1 MKAAETAA
9 IIDEAIEKDHRRGK
23 AMQHLQ
29 GTQNSR
35 RYRIG
40 AAAYLYAALCTAGV
54 GAVATMARADY
65 PERQITMIVCF
76 PAGGGTD
83 IAARLLNSQ
92 LGEALGKPVVIENRG
107 GAGGNI
113 GIAAAARAPA
123 DGYTLLVCSSA
134 YVVNPSLYAQASYD
148 PFKDFVPV
156 MVIGASPNAFV
167 VPAQSGI
174 RSMPELIARAKAAPG
189 QLNWTS
195 PGAGTTPYL
204 AGELLKLRTGV
215 QMLHIPFAGAGPA
228 TTAVLGGQVDLYT
241 ANIGSLMPLIA
252 AGKVRPIA
260 VTSRERWPDLPDV
273 PSLEELGIRD
283 AVSDTFQG
291 IYAPAGTPQPIIDR
305 LVTELTAILS
315 RDDVREKFTKAGLPV
330 VAEGPDAFRARIA
343 REVPMYKEII
353 DQAGLKIQ

>member
-1 MKAAETAA
+1 
-9 IIDEAIEKDHRRGK
+9 
-23 AMQHLQ
+23 MQHLQ
-29 GTQNSR
+29 RTQRSR

-54 GAVATMARADY
+54 GAIATTAHADY

-83 IAARLLNSQ
+83 IAARLINSQ

-148 PFKDFVPV
+148 PFKDFVPI

-167 VPAQSGI
+167 VPAQSDI
-174 RSMPELIARAKAAPG
+174 RSMPELVARAKAAPG

-241 ANIGSLMPLIA
+241 ANIGSLMPLID

-260 VTSRERWPDLPDV
+260 VTSRERWPDLPDA

-291 IYAPAGTPQPIIDR
+291 IYAPGGTPQPIIDR
-305 LVTELTAILS
+305 LVKELSAILS

-330 VAEGPDAFRARIA
+330 VAEGPDMFRARIA

-353 DQAGLKIQ
+353 DQAGLKI

>member
-1 MKAAETAA
+1 
-9 IIDEAIEKDHRRGK
+9 
-23 AMQHLQ
+23 
-29 GTQNSR
+29 
-35 RYRIG
+35 
-40 AAAYLYAALCTAGV
+40 
-54 GAVATMARADY
+54 
-65 PERQITMIVCF
+65 MIVCF

-83 IAARLLNSQ
+83 IAARLINSQ

-148 PFKDFVPV
+148 PFKDFVPIL
-156 MVIGASPNAFV
+156 VIGASPNAFV
-167 VPAQSGI
+167 VPAQSDI
-174 RSMPELIARAKAAPG
+174 RSMPELVARAKAAPG

-241 ANIGSLMPLIA
+241 ANIGSLMPLID

-260 VTSRERWPDLPDV
+260 VTSRERWPDLPDA

-291 IYAPAGTPQPIIDR
+291 IYAPGGTPQPIIDR
-305 LVTELTAILS
+305 LVKELSAILS

-330 VAEGPDAFRARIA
+330 VAEGPDMFRARIA

>member
-1 MKAAETAA
+1 
-9 IIDEAIEKDHRRGK
+9 
-23 AMQHLQ
+23 MQHLQ
-29 GTQNSR
+29 RTQRSR

-54 GAVATMARADY
+54 GAIATTAHADY

-83 IAARLLNSQ
+83 IAARLINSQ

-148 PFKDFVPV
+148 PFKDFVPI

-167 VPAQSGI
+167 VPAQSDI
-174 RSMPELIARAKAAPG
+174 RSMPELVARAKAAPG

-241 ANIGSLMPLIA
+241 ANIGSLMPLID

-260 VTSRERWPDLPDV
+260 VTSRERWPDLPDA
-273 PSLEELGIRD
+273 PSLKELGIRD

-291 IYAPAGTPQPIIDR
+291 IYAPGGTPQPIIDR
-305 LVTELTAILS
+305 LVKELSAILS

-330 VAEGPDAFRARIA
+330 VAEGPDMFRARIA

>member
-1 MKAAETAA
+1 
-9 IIDEAIEKDHRRGK
+9 
-23 AMQHLQ
+23 MQHLQ
-29 GTQNSR
+29 GTQR
-35 RYRIG
+35 RRRFRIG
-40 AAAYLYAALCTAGV
+40 AAAYLYAALCIA
-54 GAVATMARADY
+54 AVEAIATMARAEY

-83 IAARLLNSQ
+83 IAARLINSQ

-123 DGYTLLVCSSA
+123 DGYILLVCSSA

-174 RSMPELIARAKAAPG
+174 RSIAELIARAKAAPG

-241 ANIGSLMPLIA
+241 ANIGSLIPLID

-260 VTSRERWPDLPDV
+260 VTSRERWPDLPDA

-291 IYAPAGTPQPIIDR
+291 IYAPGGTPQPIIDR
-305 LVTELTAILS
+305 LVKELSAILS

-330 VAEGPDAFRARIA
+330 VAEGPDMFRARIA